1 MFLLIMKNMTNNI
14 MYIYTHILVN
24 ELVDDIYYLLE
35 KRIQHLLSYQEYL
48 IFYPKVYQHQ
58 SRRIMPE
65 NSQIK
70 DKLDTKHIIYRQNR
84 NFMQIKNIGMPI
96 YLTTSFQRALDTM
109 RLLPPV
115 FFSLLF
121 KRIYSP
127 QKYFVTE
134 YPAFRKFL
142 KQLDSFI
149 SLEESM

>member
-115 FFSLLF
+115 FFF
-121 KRIYSP
+121 
-127 QKYFVTE
+127 FVIQTNI
-134 YPAFRKFL
+134 L
-142 KQLDSFI
+142 
-149 SLEESM
+149 SLEIFCHGISSLQKILETT